1 MSDSRTFVIIG
12 ASQAGGWIAKTLR
25 AEGFEGRVVLVGEE
39 KYLPYERPPLSK
51 AALLGEA
58 ALESTYFWPP
68 ETYGELN
75 IETMLGVRATAIDR
89 AAKRVTLDNGE
100 SLAYDRLA
108 IATGA
113 RPRALPIDGAD
124 LAGVHYL
131 RTMDDTLAIQADA
144 KSGGTALIV
153 GGGWI
158 GLEVAATLGK
168 LGCKSILVEV
178 ADRLCGRAVTPDIS
192 DWMLAYH
199 RGHGIDIRLNT
210 GVTRFEGDGA
220 LRRAVLTDGS
230 SVDCSLAVIGIGVVP
245 NSEIAAEAGI
255 EVNNGIVVDD
265 LCRTSDPDIFA
276 AGDVTNHPNAIL
288 GRHLRLE
295 SWENAQN
302 QGIAAGKS
310 MLDKGESYSEI
321 PWFWSDQHDANIQ
334 MIGVPE
340 AWNEVATRGNPADNE
355 FMTVYLMNGI
365 IVGAITVN
373 NPRDLRFAKRL
384 MQAGKQVSAADI
396 ANPDVK
402 MQALLKG

>member
-25 AEGFEGRVVLVGEE
+25 AEGFEGRVVVIGEE
-39 KYLPYERPPLSK
+39 NYLPYERPPLSK
-51 AALLGEA
+51 DALLGDA
-58 ALESTYFWPP
+58 ALDSTYFWPP
-68 ETYGELN
+68 ETYRELD

-89 AAKRVTLDNGE
+89 AAKQVTLDNGDVI
-100 SLAYDRLA
+100 AYDRLA
-108 IATGA
+108 ITTGT
-113 RPRALPIDGAD
+113 RPRELPVDGAD

-144 KSGGTALIV
+144 KAGSTALIV

-168 LGCKSILVEV
+168 LGCKSVVVEF

-192 DWMLAYH
+192 AWMLDFH
-199 RGHGIDIRLNT
+199 KGHGIDVRLKT
-210 GVTRFEGDGA
+210 GVERFEGNGSLSRAILSDG
-220 LRRAVLTDGS
+220 DII
-230 SVDCSLAVIGIGVVP
+230 DCTLAVIGIGVLP
-245 NSEIAAEAGI
+245 NAEIAADAGI
-255 EVNNGIVVDD
+255 DVDNGIVVDD

-276 AGDVTNHPNAIL
+276 AGDVTNHPNDLL
-288 GRHLRLE
+288 GKRIRLE

-302 QGIAAGKS
+302 QGIAAAKA
-310 MLDKGESYSEI
+310 MLDKGESYAEI

-334 MIGVPE
+334 MIGLPE
-340 AWNEVATRGNPADNE
+340 AWDEVATRGNQDDNE
-355 FMTVYLMNGI
+355 FMTVYLKDGKI
-365 IVGAITVN
+365 IGAISVN

-384 MQAGKQVSAADI
+384 MQAEKPVSASDI
-396 ANPDVK
+396 EDTTIK